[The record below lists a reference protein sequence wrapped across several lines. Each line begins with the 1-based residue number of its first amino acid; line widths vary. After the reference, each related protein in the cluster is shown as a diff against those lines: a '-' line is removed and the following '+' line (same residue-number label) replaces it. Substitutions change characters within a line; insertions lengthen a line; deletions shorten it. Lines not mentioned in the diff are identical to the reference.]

1 MKRFVS
7 LAVFALL
14 LCFGACETMGPARR
28 PAQQPAPQQ
37 PAFTCEKRNVVPVR
51 TKAQYSDDYGTM
63 MTSDAAA
70 LATPAKNYRWGIK
83 NSKTPLSMAYYT
95 FYVRPEGRYRFFGTS
110 IYIDRG
116 IKAPLTFV
124 FRNNDR
130 NGEVLKS
137 VTVYPGQTVDVD
149 VEVTGLSRVLVR
161 SELRINHDKAEK
173 IIMGEPEF
181 YNCR

>member
-1 MKRFVS
+1 MKRFTL
-7 LAVFALL
+7 LAVFALVAC
-14 LCFGACETMGPARR
+14 LCACETMGPPRQ
-28 PAQQPAPQQ
+28 PVQQPAPQQ
-37 PAFTCEKRNVVPVR
+37 PAFTCEKRNVVAVR
-51 TKAQYSDDYGTM
+51 ASAQYSDDYGTM

-70 LATPAKNYRWGIK
+70 LSTPAKNYRWGIK

-95 FYVRPEGRYRFFGTS
+95 FYVRPDGRYRYFGTN

-116 IKAPLTFV
+116 IKAPMTFV

-137 VTVYPGQTVDVD
+137 VTVYPGQTVDVN
-149 VEVTGLSRVLVR
+149 VEITGVRRLHVR

-173 IIMGEPEF
+173 IIFGEPEF